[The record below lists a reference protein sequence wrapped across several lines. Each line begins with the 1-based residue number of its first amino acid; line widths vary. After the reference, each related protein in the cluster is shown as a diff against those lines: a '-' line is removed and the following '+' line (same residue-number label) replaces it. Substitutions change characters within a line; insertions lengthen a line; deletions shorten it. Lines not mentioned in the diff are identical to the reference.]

1 MVELGFK
8 LSDWDLLVRILN
20 NVADNIREDVLV
32 DSDEVK
38 AFAEVCWLK
47 LRLEKVIADFTA

>member
-8 LSDWDLLVRILN
+8 LGDWDLLIRILN
-20 NVADNIREDVLV
+20 NAADNIREDVVV

-38 AFAEVCWLK
+38 AFAEVCLLK
-47 LRLEKVIADFTA
+47 LRLEKIIADFTA